1 MADQKNPAEE
11 SPLTSAAKSIGA
23 ALGKVAHA
31 VGVTGDAPHAP
42 AAGAPP
48 AGGAPAPQPPPQN
61 AAPAPTATFTPKK
74 RAAMPVKEQEP
85 LADDAFK
92 AEYLGSG
99 TFIIKKPKRNKT
111 KLHQSRTKSPQRGA
125 RK

>member
-11 SPLTSAAKSIGA
+11 SALTSAAKTIGS

-31 VGVTGDAPHAP
+31 VGVSGEAAP
-42 AAGAPP
+42 AANPP
-48 AGGAPAPQPPPQN
+48 QQN
-61 AAPAPTATFTPKK
+61 AAPAQTFTPKK
-74 RAAMPVKEQEP
+74 RAPMPEKAQEP
-85 LADDAFK
+85 LAEDVYK

-111 KLHQSRTKSPQRGA
+111 KLHQNRTKSPQRGA